1 MCGRY
6 NIIPD
11 ITVWVTAFGLSDEA
25 GKTISNLA
33 PNYNVA
39 PTQEVPIIRINKA
52 NSKRELDLVHWGL
65 IPFWAKD
72 LKVGYRMINARA
84 ETVAKKPAFRAAY
97 RKRRCLIP
105 ISGFYE
111 WIKNGS
117 AKQPYLIRMKD
128 VAPFALAG
136 LWEKWYNP
144 EDETELES
152 CTIIVTEA
160 NRFMTPI
167 HDRMPVI
174 LCPKDYN
181 RWLDPDAEDVNLLLR
196 PCPDDWLEA
205 YPVSTYVNSPWNR
218 DARCIERVKIN

>member
-11 ITVWVTAFGLSDEA
+11 ATAWVTAFGLSEEA
-25 GKTISNLA
+25 GNTISDLA

-39 PTQEVPIIRINKA
+39 PTQDVPIIRINKD
-52 NSKRELDLVHWGL
+52 NSQRELVLAHWGL

-111 WIKNGS
+111 WRKSGS
-117 AKQPYLIRMKD
+117 TKQPYLIRMKD

-136 LWEKWYNP
+136 L
-144 EDETELES
+144 
-152 CTIIVTEA
+152 
-160 NRFMTPI
+160 
-167 HDRMPVI
+167 
-174 LCPKDYN
+174 
-181 RWLDPDAEDVNLLLR
+181 
-196 PCPDDWLEA
+196 
-205 YPVSTYVNSPWNR
+205 
-218 DARCIERVKIN
+218 